1 MDGALDRASGVGRL
15 RQNKHM
21 QSEAQQLTEAD
32 SAVIALVRGG
42 EVAQAIEVLR
52 LLASVGVSHKVCS
65 VAAEALLR
73 LLPEQDP
80 Q

>member
-1 MDGALDRASGVGRL
+1 M
-15 RQNKHM
+15 
-21 QSEAQQLTEAD
+21 EQLTEAD
-32 SAVIALVRGG
+32 RAAVALVQGG
-42 EVAQAIEVLR
+42 EVAQAVEVLR
-52 LLASVGVSHKVCS
+52 LLASVGVSHKVRS